1 MEISFIDGP
10 IGHPPL
16 TLQQVAFKPIPDQ
29 FDINFLNNISA
40 LAVLE
45 PISPLARV
53 PVFVGEHKK
62 PITAPFAVSEI
73 AIIIPL
79 VNIAGFANA
88 MLLIGIPR
96 AVISIAVGVGQNP
109 TAMSPLNFTF
119 TGEMKRKVTPLTK
132 SPSYLSPLV

>member
-1 MEISFIDGP
+1 MEIAFIDGP
-10 IGHPPL
+10 IGHSPF
-16 TLQQVAFKPIPDQ
+16 TLQQFALKPIPDQ
-29 FDINFLNNISA
+29 FDIDFLNNISA

-45 PISPLARV
+45 PIYPLARV

-73 AIIIPL
+73 AIVIPL
-79 VNIAGFANA
+79 INIAGFANT

-96 AVISIAVGVGQNP
+96 AVISIAVGIGQNP
-109 TAMSPLNFTF
+109 ASMSPLNFTF
-119 TGEMKRKVTPLTK
+119 TGEMKRIVTPLTK

>member
-1 MEISFIDGP
+1 MEIPFIDGP
-10 IGHPPL
+10 IGHSPL
-16 TLQQVAFKPIPDQ
+16 TLQQFTLKPIPDQ
-29 FDINFLNNISA
+29 FYINFLNNISA

-53 PVFVGEHKK
+53 PVFVGEHIK

-73 AIIIPL
+73 AIVITL
-79 VNIAGFANA
+79 VDIAGFANT

-96 AVISIAVGVGQNP
+96 AVIGIAVGIGQNP
-109 TAMSPLNFTF
+109 TTMSPLNFTF
-119 TGEMKRKVTPLTK
+119 TGEMKIIVTPLTK